1 MAMKSMK
8 GIRRVNSTP
17 KDDILFWKMKANP
30 PQEENNSEHQSSE
43 RSGVWN
49 PVCWASLSNNRH
61 QNR

>member
-17 KDDILFWKMKANP
+17 KDDILFRKMKANP

-43 RSGVWN
+43 RSGV
-49 PVCWASLSNNRH
+49 
-61 QNR
+61 